1 MKKIKIERVY
11 HNVVLAILMLIL
23 IAPIFATALYSVS
36 TSWGAT
42 LLPDGL
48 TLDWYYQLWTDERF
62 LTALF
67 RSLWI
72 CFMALL
78 VAIVLIFPVI
88 FVVDYYFPKLKPLM
102 NLVVILPFAIPPV
115 VSSVGLLQIYS
126 DEPLTL
132 TGTPWIL
139 IGCYFMIALPFIYRA
154 IENNLSAIN
163 LRDLVDTAHLLGAST
178 FQAVWQIILPNLRN
192 GMLSAIFLSFSFLIG
207 EFLFANMLVGGQY
220 ETLQVYLY
228 NIRNRSGHYSSA
240 LVVSYF
246 LLILIATL
254 LANTLSREKRKN

>member
-48 TLDWYYQLWTDERF
+48 TLDWYYQLWTDELF

-88 FVVDYYFPKLKPLM
+88 FAFQEKP
-102 NLVVILPFAIPPV
+102 V
-115 VSSVGLLQIYS
+115 
-126 DEPLTL
+126 
-132 TGTPWIL
+132 
-139 IGCYFMIALPFIYRA
+139 
-154 IENNLSAIN
+154 
-163 LRDLVDTAHLLGAST
+163 
-178 FQAVWQIILPNLRN
+178 
-192 GMLSAIFLSFSFLIG
+192 
-207 EFLFANMLVGGQY
+207 LFY
-220 ETLQVYLY
+220 P
-228 NIRNRSGHYSSA
+228 
-240 LVVSYF
+240 
-246 LLILIATL
+246 
-254 LANTLSREKRKN
+254 